1 MILRSPESSKGL
13 RENMFIFS
21 HQRFLLP
28 GLISFI
34 LSFKKLPKCLL
45 SPSEFPTSRRMWS
58 GPLQEGPSQLL
69 KALTN
74 LRRRTDDEQV
84 ITDFGVWLGVYDRAG
99 LSGTKL
105 RLVVSFPV
113 LPPNGNP

>member
-1 MILRSPESSKGL
+1 M
-13 RENMFIFS
+13 
-21 HQRFLLP
+21 QA
-28 GLISFI
+28 
-34 LSFKKLPKCLL
+34 
-45 SPSEFPTSRRMWS
+45 

-74 LRRRTDDEQV
+74 LRRRTDEQV

-105 RLVVSFPV
+105 RLVISFPV
-113 LPPNGNP
+113 LPPDGNP